1 MKRCTDCNCIIWPW
15 SPQYDGLCSLCK
27 ISSQHEEMK
36 ANFDEINRLLANAT
50 VELNRQIAEKE
61 ELLRKMK
68 EVLK

>member
-1 MKRCTDCNCIIWPW
+1 MKRCKDCNRIIWPW
-15 SPQYDGLCSLCK
+15 SLQYDGLCSLCK
-27 ISSQHEEMK
+27 ISSQHKEMI
-36 ANFDEINRLLANAT
+36 ANFDEINRLLANAN